1 MNNEIQYHIIVLTA
15 TIITHYVIYSKT
27 YRIMLSTRA
36 IINVARV
43 DDACAPTP
51 ICSFCDIFACVGPS
65 RSRSDRNGS
74 WRFLH
79 GRGEG
84 TYDELLKIYGYTT
97 DHQGEERQGR
107 ERGTREDTLERLE
120 GERRG
125 RRAQTRVETSSC
137 TGADERIR
145 APARAW
151 RALGRE
157 SAGEDR
163 RGAQTSSTSAGQR
176 EQSSAGEDGADSRL
190 WIRSKKRTA
199 VTDEKL

>member
-84 TYDELLKIYGYTT
+84 TYDELLKIYGYTA

-120 GERRG
+120 GERRAEKTVG
-125 RRAQTRVETSSC
+125 ERRVRSARAPGTAQTS
-137 TGADERIR
+137 AAA

-157 SAGEDR
+157 SADERRAERAVER
-163 RGAQTSSTSAGQR
+163 RGRRRRQARRRHSVV
-176 EQSSAGEDGADSRL
+176 DPF
-190 WIRSKKRTA
+190 
-199 VTDEKL
+199 